1 MLTTTFWA
9 SESHSSELSNR
20 SHRNRLFLPH
30 HIPFESWYGIHQ
42 HCRWNQHPGGTGQR
56 KCEMLAIVCSFWK
69 ALLTVVDVNI
79 CGAALGVRT
88 FAVSISCFTLRIWC
102 LGFWQS
108 LCLLCAFFLIHSS
121 LDYINKLFFFFQ
133 QEILWSR
140 SQCANTD
147 TFLFHQEIH
156 EDWGGGG
163 EGVPSKYLE
172 FLVTVKK
179 KKKVGVP
186 FLFN

>member
-30 HIPFESWYGIHQ
+30 HIPFGSWYGIHQ

-121 LDYINKLFFFFQ
+121 LDYINKLFFFFNKKSSGLDLSVPTQ
-133 QEILWSR
+133 TLSYFTKR
-140 SQCANTD
+140 SMK
-147 TFLFHQEIH
+147 I
-156 EDWGGGG
+156 G
-163 EGVPSKYLE
+163 
-172 FLVTVKK
+172 
-179 KKKVGVP
+179 VGVGRGY
-186 FLFN
+186 LQSTWNSWSQ